1 MRRSERKN
9 HHIVLMHGKV
19 VDPTQRALFNTD
31 WLTDWLVLTSAL
43 LPDREINQRAGGQQ
57 QFAAPRGISKSNA
70 DDAVDN
76 GLSSNVIGSALF
88 WMLLLLLF
96 QFEMAGKAIVQRDAA
111 AAAVT
116 TASLLSEL
124 INEQC
129 RTVSSVCV
137 CVCVLVDEQS
147 SSYRFVLSV
156 AAAAAWSL
164 LLLSNAT
171 SFIIKS
177 RRKLNINWPIHKFV

>member
-1 MRRSERKN
+1 MRRSEKKSPHSFDAWKSSRSHAESTVQHK
-9 HHIVLMHGKV
+9 
-19 VDPTQRALFNTD
+19 
-31 WLTDWLVLTSAL
+31 LTDWLVLTSAL

-76 GLSSNVIGSALF
+76 GPSSNVIGSALF
-88 WMLLLLLF
+88 WMLLLLF

-147 SSYRFVLSV
+147 SSYRFVSSV
-156 AAAAAWSL
+156 AAAAARSL

-171 SFIIKS
+171 SFISKS

>member
-137 CVCVLVDEQS
+137 CVRLGRWAVIVVSFRFVS
-147 SSYRFVLSV
+147 SSGSSV
-156 AAAAAWSL
+156 ISAAAQQC
-164 LLLSNAT
+164 N
-171 SFIIKS
+171 FVHHQKS
-177 RRKLNINWPIHKFV
+177 QKAEHQLAHS

>member
-9 HHIVLMHGKV
+9 HHIVLMHGKI

-76 GLSSNVIGSALF
+76 GPSSNVIGSALF
-88 WMLLLLLF
+88 WMLLLLF

-137 CVCVLVDEQS
+137 CVCASWSMS
-147 SSYRFVLSV
+147 SHRRIV
-156 AAAAAWSL
+156 
-164 LLLSNAT
+164 
-171 SFIIKS
+171 SF
-177 RRKLNINWPIHKFV
+177 RQ